1 VVYPPMPPMP
11 PGPPGTPGGQQL
23 QEALQR
29 QAQAAIVQQWPA
41 APAAVPDAADV
52 RAAEQRAKAA
62 AAEQVR
68 AAQAAAALRAEE
80 ARQEREHAKLVAAQP
95 RTGRPRYDQPR
106 PQVRVIRSQPV
117 RATRSQRVTT
127 LTTFGLWL
135 AVSLISGFLAYKA
148 VSVPSP
154 SGSYATDLWFLGSW
168 FSAVVAA
175 GCFIAKLLDDH

>member
-29 QAQAAIVQQWPA
+29 QAQAAMVQRPA
-41 APAAVPDAADV
+41 ALAAVPDAAAV
-52 RAAEQRAKAA
+52 RAAEERAKAA
-62 AAEQVR
+62 AAERAR

-95 RTGRPRYDQPR
+95 RTGRPKYDHPR
-106 PQVRVIRSQPV
+106 PQVKVTRSQPV

-127 LTTFGLWL
+127 LQPFGLWL
-135 AVSLISGFLAYKA
+135 AASLISGLLAYKA
-148 VSVPSP
+148 ASVLSP
-154 SGSYATDLWFLGSW
+154 SRSYATDLWFLGSW

-175 GCFIAKLLDDH
+175 GCFIANLLDDY